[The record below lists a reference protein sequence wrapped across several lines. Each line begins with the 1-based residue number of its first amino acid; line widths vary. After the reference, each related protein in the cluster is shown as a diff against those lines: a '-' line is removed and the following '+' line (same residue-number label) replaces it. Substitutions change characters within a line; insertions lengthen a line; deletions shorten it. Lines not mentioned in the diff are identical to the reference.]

1 MVNNRL
7 SPNTDNLSSREQPSE
22 REIDILKAMAEGY
35 TSKEIAERLFISENT
50 VEAHRKSLFY
60 KLGARNVANL
70 IYKAIERGYIKIEE
84 KSTDKG

>member
-1 MVNNRL
+1 MENDQL
-7 SPNTDNLSSREQPSE
+7 SHKPKKLSNKEKPSE

-35 TSKEIAERLFISENT
+35 TSKEIAAQLFISENT

-70 IYKAIERGYIKIEE
+70 IYKAIEQGYIKI
-84 KSTDKG
+84 K